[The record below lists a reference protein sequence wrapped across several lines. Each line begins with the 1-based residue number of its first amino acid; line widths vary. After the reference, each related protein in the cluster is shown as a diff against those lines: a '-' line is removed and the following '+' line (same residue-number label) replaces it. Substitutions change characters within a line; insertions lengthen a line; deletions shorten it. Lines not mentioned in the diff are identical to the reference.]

1 MPLKFRDKTLLAKVE
16 TAYGQ
21 DAAPTGAANA
31 IQVMDVTITPQ
42 DGETVTH
49 DYVRPDL
56 GARPQI
62 PVNTH
67 VSMEFSVSVAGSGAA
82 GTAPAYGPLLRGCGM
97 AEVISA
103 SASTQASPATNVGTP
118 TGTFTYV
125 AAGAFAGVV
134 PRTVQLTCTT
144 GGGSG
149 VAAFTVSAPAAGPHA
164 AINQTGVVMTD
175 ATPFALANGATI
187 TPTVGTNFQVGDT
200 YTIALAPAHVSY
212 QPVGEDEES
221 LTLYFNMAGNRHKV
235 LGARGSVAPE
245 FQAGQLPRFRFKVT
259 GLYVGPDAS
268 AQPTVTL
275 TPFKEPVPVNN
286 ANTPDFTIHGYSA
299 VLRSLTLDLGV
310 QARHRDY
317 PNSAAVV
324 IADRVG
330 SGSVVI
336 EAPAISDKDFFA
348 AALPPVTLAPLA
360 LVHGISAGNIVAVVA
375 PKVQVIKPR
384 YGDDQGIA
392 TLEMDLVPTPDA
404 GNDELVITVM

>member
-1 MPLKFRDKTLLAKVE
+1 MTLKFRDKTLLAKIE
-16 TAYGQ
+16 ASYGQ
-21 DAAPTGAANA
+21 DAAPTGGANA

-67 VSMEFSVSVAGSGAA
+67 VSMEFSVSVAGSGTA

-103 SASTQASPATNVGTP
+103 AASIQASPATDVGTP
-118 TGTFTYV
+118 AGGFTYV
-125 AAGAFAGVV
+125 AAGAFTGLV
-134 PRTVQLTCTT
+134 PRTVQLACTT
-144 GGGSG
+144 GGGTG

-164 AINQTGVVMTD
+164 AVNQAGVVMTD
-175 ATPFALANGATI
+175 GAALALANGATI
-187 TPTVGTNFQVGDT
+187 TPTVTDNFQVGDT
-200 YTIALAPAHVSY
+200 FTIKVMPAHVAY
-212 QPVGEDEES
+212 QPAGSDEES

-235 LGARGSVAPE
+235 LGARGSVATE
-245 FQAGQLPRFRFKVT
+245 FQQGQLPRYRFKFV
-259 GLYVGPDAS
+259 GLYVGPDSS
-268 AQPTVTL
+268 AQPSVTL
-275 TPFKEPVPVNN
+275 APFKQPLPVNN
-286 ANTPDFTIHGYSA
+286 ANTPDFSVHGYSA
-299 VLRSLTLDLGV
+299 VLKSLTLDLGV

-317 PNSAAVV
+317 VNSAAVV
-324 IADRVG
+324 IADRAG
-330 SGSVVI
+330 SGSVAI
-336 EAPAISDKDFFA
+336 EAPAISTKDFFA
-348 AALPPVTLAPLA
+348 AALAATLGPLGI
-360 LVHGISAGNIVAVVA
+360 VHGITAGNIVAVDA